1 MPRRLP
7 DVLANRAAARPG
19 KIAHDDTRTTLTY
32 GEWNAAANEIAG
44 GLAAAGVAP
53 GDRVL
58 LPIANARAV
67 DFCVAYIAVMR
78 AGAIAVPLN
87 TRLASA
93 EITHFQQLTGA
104 QWCITDT
111 QETCAAVPLRGS
123 WIVDEMPRALEL
135 LPDQSALPAD
145 ADADILSTSGTTG
158 LPKGVVFSHA
168 DLLDGL
174 DGDDWSRAGTLLHAL
189 PFTGFGGCHGLM
201 LSTLRFGHTLVTQ
214 PKFDARGFLELV
226 AVHRPNTVH
235 LVPSMLRLILDL
247 PDVAGYDLSSV
258 RWIITGTAPLPND
271 SVRQSNDLWP
281 GARVINVYGMTEG
294 SAGTSTRTQR
304 SALKPG
310 SVGQPADP
318 SSVQIRDASG
328 EVLPHGQAGEI
339 WTRVRLQRRYWNDPE
354 ATRGAWQDGW
364 LRTGDLG
371 YIDRDGD
378 LILTGRAKEL
388 IIRGGYNIS
397 PGEVEEVL
405 HDHPDV
411 LEAAVVG
418 IPHDVLGED
427 VAAAVVVRAGST
439 VDVGAL
445 QEWCRTRLADNKV
458 PRDIAILD
466 ALPYNQNGKV
476 LKRDLVQLLTRQSVE
491 RRQSRR
497 RGSTSDLTWPDGS
510 VGANG
515 RPVHT

>member
-7 DVLANRAAARPG
+7 DVLANRAAARPDRV
-19 KIAHDDTRTTLTY
+19 AHDDTRAMLTY
-32 GEWNAAANEIAG
+32 GQWDAAANEVAG
-44 GLAAAGVAP
+44 GLVGAGVAA

-58 LPIANARAV
+58 LPITNARAV
-67 DFCVAYIAVMR
+67 DFCVAYIAVLR
-78 AGAIAVPLN
+78 AAAIAVPLN
-87 TRLASA
+87 TRLSPA
-93 EITHFQQLTGA
+93 ELAHFQRLTGA
-104 QWCITDT
+104 QWCITDVP
-111 QETCAAVPLRGS
+111 ERCASLALHRT
-123 WIVDEMPRALEL
+123 WTVDEMPRAVEL
-135 LPDQSALPAD
+135 LPDQSVLPVE

-158 LPKGVVFSHA
+158 LPKGVVFSHPDLL

-226 AVHRPNTVH
+226 STRRPNTLH

-247 PDVAGYDLSSV
+247 PDVADYDLSSV
-258 RWIITGTAPLPND
+258 RWIITGTAPLPSD
-271 SVRQSNDLWP
+271 TVRQSNELWP
-281 GARVINVYGMTEG
+281 GIRVINVYGITEG
-294 SAGTSTRTQR
+294 SSGTSTRTQR

-310 SVGQPADP
+310 SVGVPENPGA
-318 SSVQIRDASG
+318 VQIRDASG
-328 EVLPHGQAGEI
+328 TALPQGRPGEI
-339 WTRVRLQRRYWNDPE
+339 WTRIRRQRRYWNDPE
-354 ATRGAWQDGW
+354 ATRAAWQDGW

-371 YIDRDGD
+371 YVDGDGD

-397 PGEVEEVL
+397 PAEVEEAL

-427 VAAAVVVRAGST
+427 VAAAVVVRGDST

-445 QEWCRTRLADNKV
+445 QEWCRGRLADNKV
-458 PRDIAILD
+458 PRDIVILD

-476 LKRDLVQLLTRQSVE
+476 VKRDLVPLLMRRSAA
-491 RRQSRR
+491 RRQERQQE
-497 RGSTSDLTWPDGS
+497 
-510 VGANG
+510 AN
-515 RPVHT
+515 RP

>member
-7 DVLANRAAARPG
+7 DVLATRAAARPDA
-19 KIAHDDTRTTLTY
+19 IAHDDTRAVLSY
-32 GEWNAAANEIAG
+32 GQWDAAADAVAG
-44 GLAAAGVAP
+44 GLAEAGVAP

-58 LPIANARAV
+58 LPITNARAV
-67 DFCVAYIAVMR
+67 DFCVAYVAAMR

-87 TRLASA
+87 TRLAPA
-93 EITHFQQLTGA
+93 EFAYFERLTGA
-104 QWCITDT
+104 RWAITDVPGK
-111 QETCAAVPLRGS
+111 CASLPLSGI
-123 WIVDEMPRALEL
+123 WTVDQMPRSPAG

-168 DLLDGL
+168 DLLDVAG
-174 DGDDWSRAGTLLHAL
+174 DGDDWSRAGTLVHAL

-214 PKFDARGFLELV
+214 PKFDPRGFLELAV
-226 AVHRPNTVH
+226 AHRPNTLH

-247 PDVAGYDLSSV
+247 PDAATYDLGSV
-258 RWIITGTAPLPND
+258 RWIITGTAPLPNVI
-271 SVRQSNDLWP
+271 VRQTNERWP
-281 GARVINVYGMTEG
+281 HIRVINVYGMTEG
-294 SAGTSTRTQR
+294 SAGTSTRSQR

-310 SVGQPADP
+310 SVGAPEDP
-318 SSVQIRDASG
+318 DALQIRDEAG
-328 EVLPHGQAGEI
+328 AVAPPGRPGEI
-339 WTRVRLQRRYWNDPE
+339 WTRVRKSRRYWDDPG
-354 ATRGAWQDGW
+354 ATRAAWHDGW

-371 YIDRDGD
+371 YIDVDGD

-397 PGEVEEVL
+397 PAEVEDVL

-418 IPHDVLGED
+418 VPHEILGED
-427 VAAAVVVRAGST
+427 VAAAVVVRPGRD
-439 VDVGAL
+439 VDPGML
-445 QEWCRTRLADNKV
+445 QDWCRARLADNKV

-476 LKRDLVQLLTRQSVE
+476 VKRDLAPLLANQAAW
-491 RRQSRR
+491 R
-497 RGSTSDLTWPDGS
+497 RGQREEAP
-510 VGANG
+510 
-515 RPVHT
+515 RP

>member
-7 DVLANRAAARPG
+7 DVLADRAAAQPG
-19 KIAHDDTRTTLTY
+19 KVAHEDTRATLTY
-32 GEWNAAANEIAG
+32 GQWDAAAGAVAG
-44 GLAAAGVAP
+44 GLAGAGVAP

-58 LPIANARAV
+58 LPITNASAV
-67 DFCVAYIAVMR
+67 GFSVAYIAVMR

-87 TRLASA
+87 TRLAPA
-93 EITHFQQLTGA
+93 EFAHFHKLTGA
-104 QWCITDT
+104 RWCITDVP
-111 QETCAAVPLRGS
+111 ERCASLPMDRT
-123 WIVDEMPRALEL
+123 WTVDEMPRAVGM

-174 DGDDWSRAGTLLHAL
+174 DGQDWSRASTLLHAL

-214 PKFDARGFLELV
+214 PKFDPRGFLELI
-226 AVHRPNTVH
+226 AAHRPNTLH

-247 PDVAGYDLSSV
+247 PDVAGYDVSSV

-271 SVRQSNDLWP
+271 SVRQSNQLWP
-281 GARVINVYGMTEG
+281 RVRVINVYGMTEG
-294 SAGTSTRTQR
+294 SAGTTTRTQR

-310 SVGQPADP
+310 GVGTPEVP
-318 SSVQIRDASG
+318 GSVQIRGASG
-328 EVLPHGQAGEI
+328 AVLPPGRTGEI
-339 WTRVRLQRRYWNDPE
+339 WTRVRKQRRYWNDPE
-354 ATRGAWQDGW
+354 ATRAAWQDGW

-371 YIDRDGD
+371 HIDEDGD

-397 PGEVEEVL
+397 PAEVEDVL

-418 IPHDVLGED
+418 IPHNVLGED
-427 VAAAVVVRAGST
+427 VAAAVVVRAGSAA
-439 VDVGAL
+439 DAGDL
-445 QEWCRTRLADNKV
+445 QAWCRARLADNKV
-458 PRDIAILD
+458 PRDIVLLD

-476 LKRDLVQLLTRQSVE
+476 VKRDLVPLLAEQAGA
-491 RRQSRR
+491 RR
-497 RGSTSDLTWPDGS
+497 R
-510 VGANG
+510 NG
-515 RPVHT
+515 G